1 MMTATAIEKSTKSS
15 SLGFEAALTSVTA
28 EDGVGD
34 GDILLSSRPITH
46 LNHSNIATRLH
57 YRYYLYVDVAVS

>member
-1 MMTATAIEKSTKSS
+1 MMTATAIEKATKSS

-34 GDILLSSRPITH
+34 GDILLSSPITH